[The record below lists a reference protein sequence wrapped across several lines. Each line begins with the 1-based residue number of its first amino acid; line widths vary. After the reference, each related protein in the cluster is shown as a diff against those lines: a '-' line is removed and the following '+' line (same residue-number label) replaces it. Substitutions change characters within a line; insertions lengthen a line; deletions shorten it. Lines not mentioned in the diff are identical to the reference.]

1 MTIQKYLNKLNQ
13 HSVLSALVLTVVLL
27 CSIVGLGLYTVM
39 AEPNGGYKVSDLEVR
54 QAEDRQWYA
63 YEKGTNNKAMTYT
76 GVVPNRL
83 GWWRVENGKVNFK
96 AHGVYYN
103 DYGYWLVTGGKV
115 NFKYDGFLEIDNV
128 VSQKNGSAIYS
139 DERGQTVGKPKGKTA
154 FWYLDDG
161 KVQTKY
167 NGAKP
172 GTIQTRKGWWRVKD
186 GRAETNYTGVAQN
199 EYGWWYFQNGTV
211 DFNYTG
217 VARNDFGWWRIENG
231 KVNFDYNG
239 VASNEFGSWYIVN
252 GKVDFDYNGAFVL
265 EGVMYV
271 VENGQ
276 VVETSEIDFNDLP
289 TVRPTVTYQSTGA
302 ELSWNAVKP
311 SGTQKVDG
319 YEIYMKTAP
328 TAKYSKIATVDS
340 KATSFKHE
348 LGRSY
353 ADPSQTTRLY
363 DVRAIT
369 KNRFGIVTASS
380 PAREANAANNFL
392 GGAYQLA
399 APSIVRVDESATTYQ
414 VTFKNVPYATQ
425 YDIYYGNYDAKGKPT
440 NFRLAATVRAEKSGA
455 GSEADA
461 RTGWVKG
468 NQTASVLKM
477 NGAQFITVQA
487 VTTEKATRGYPAVTL
502 KSDYD
507 TGFRLGQKQL
517 QGQKILFEGDSLMI
531 GTPYGPSTMDYTISN
546 RVQQQTGANVYN
558 CAVGGAVMVSDYPR
572 VINNSILH
580 NQTML
585 VADGTH
591 KQFATAAWSDVHDL
605 SDFDIVVLEGGPND
619 YSCRVPLGDIDST
632 DVRQF
637 YGALNR
643 HLSILKEASQ
653 KRLEAGKSRTKVVLV
668 DFFYAPVGENKN
680 LIGLTYAD
688 YKAALKAVADA
699 YAEDPDIDVYWYTGS
714 DSIINSDN
722 YLTAT
727 VDNLHLTAYH
737 YGQIGNHLAQFLKS
751 LQPKQHTEAVKPAEP
766 AVATE

>member
-1 MTIQKYLNKLNQ
+1 
-13 HSVLSALVLTVVLL
+13 
-27 CSIVGLGLYTVM
+27 GLYTVM
-39 AEPNGGYKVSDLEVR
+39 AEPNGGYQVSDLEVR

-63 YEKGTNNKAMTYT
+63 YETGTNNKAVTYT
-76 GVVPNRL
+76 GIVPNHL

-96 AHGVYYN
+96 AHGVYSN

-139 DERGQTVGKPKGKTA
+139 DELGQTVGKPKGKTA

-161 KVQTKY
+161 KVQTSY
-167 NGAKP
+167 TGAKP
-172 GTIQTRKGWWRVKD
+172 GTIQTRKGWWRVKN
-186 GRAETNYTGVAQN
+186 GRAVTNYNGVAQN
-199 EYGWWYFQNGTV
+199 ENGWWYFQNGTV

-231 KVNFDYNG
+231 EVNFDYNG

-276 VVETSEIDFNDLP
+276 VVETSEIDFKELP

-302 ELSWNAVKP
+302 ELSWNTVKP

-328 TAKYSKIATVDS
+328 PAKYSNIATVDS
-340 KATSFKHE
+340 KTTTFRHE

-380 PAREANAANNFL
+380 PAREANAANNYL

-399 APSIVRVDESATTYQ
+399 APSIVRVEDSGFNYR

-425 YDIYYGNYDAKGKPT
+425 YDIYYGDYDAKGKPV
-440 NFRLAATVRAEKSGA
+440 NLRLAASVRAEKSGA

-461 RTGWVKG
+461 KTGWVKG
-468 NQTASVLKM
+468 NQTATVVKQ
-477 NGAQFITVQA
+477 NGAQFLTVQA
-487 VTTEKATRGYPAVTL
+487 VATERSFKGYSAATF
-502 KSDYD
+502 KSAYD
-507 TGFRLGQKQL
+507 TGFRLGQNQL
-517 QGQKILFEGDSLMI
+517 KGQKILFEGDSLMI

-585 VADGTH
+585 IADGTH
-591 KQFATAAWSDVHDL
+591 KNFSNAAWSDVHDL
-605 SDFDIVVLEGGPND
+605 TDFDIVVLEGGPND

-632 DVRQF
+632 DVKQF

-643 HLSILKEASQ
+643 HLSIIKEASQ

-668 DFFYAPVGENKN
+668 DIFYAPVGDSKN

-699 YAEDPDIDVYWYTGS
+699 YAEDPDIDVYWYTGT

-727 VDNLHLTAYH
+727 VDNLHMTAYH
-737 YGQIGNHLAQFLKS
+737 YGQIGNHMSQFLKS
-751 LQPKQHTEAVKPAEP
+751 LQPKQHAEVVKPAEP